1 MNDISNK
8 IIIGRLE
15 HVDIPDFHLFGLE
28 AKIDTGAYSGSI
40 HVSTVTEIEK
50 DSKTYIRFILLD
62 EEHPEYHGKV
72 FETEEFIQKRVR
84 SSNGEV
90 QRRYLIPITLILK
103 DVELKSYLSLS
114 NRKDL
119 RYPVLLGR
127 KTLGEHFIIDPNT
140 KFTHK

>member
-1 MNDISNK
+1 MNNISNK

-40 HVSTVTEIEK
+40 HVSAVTEVEK
-50 DSKTYIRFILLD
+50 NLKTYIRFILLD

-72 FETEEFIQKRVR
+72 FETDEFIQKKVR
-84 SSNGEV
+84 SSNGAV
-90 QRRYLIPITLILK
+90 QYRYLIPVTIMLRKI
-103 DVELKSYLSLS
+103 ELKAYLSLS

>member
-1 MNDISNK
+1 MNDISKK

-15 HVDIPDFHLFGLE
+15 YVDIPDFHLFGLE

-40 HVSTVTEIEK
+40 HVSTVTEFEK

-62 EEHPEYHGKV
+62 EEHPEYHGRV
-72 FETEEFIQKRVR
+72 FETDEFIQRKIR
-84 SSNGEV
+84 SSNGEA
-90 QRRYLIPITLILK
+90 QYRYLIPIVLMLK
-103 DVELKSYLSLS
+103 GIELKAYLSLS